1 MLLVNLLIACLP
13 APGPIIQQDI
23 TRITHRDS
31 VSDMIR
37 KGKDLERLVLSQ
49 AVRWHLDDRVMVH
62 GNKTIVFEVRAVA
75 GLLSWVLCSK
85 MALTR
90 RLCSLD
96 ACRTK
101 C

>member
-1 MLLVNLLIACLP
+1 MLLVNFNLLTACLP

-75 GLLSWVLCSK
+75 FCPGFFAARWL
-85 MALTR
+85 
-90 RLCSLD
+90 
-96 ACRTK
+96 
-101 C
+101 